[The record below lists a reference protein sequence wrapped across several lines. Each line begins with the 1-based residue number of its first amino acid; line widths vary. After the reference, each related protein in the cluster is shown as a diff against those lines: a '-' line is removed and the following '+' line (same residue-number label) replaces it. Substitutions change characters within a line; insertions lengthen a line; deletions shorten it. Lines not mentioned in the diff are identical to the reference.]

1 MTNQSKSDFWKQH
14 IADWQASG
22 LSQTSYCD
30 QHNLKLNTFTYW
42 RSKQSKA
49 RPKLMPVSM
58 PPAVAL
64 AELSLPGGIH
74 LQLPV
79 SALEQTLPVLW
90 RLLREQA
97 SC

>member
-1 MTNQSKSDFWKQH
+1 MATQSKSDFWQKH
-14 IADWQASG
+14 IADWKTSG
-22 LSQTSYCD
+22 LPQAAYCD
-30 QHNLKLNTFTYW
+30 QHNLKLSTFTYW
-42 RSKQSKA
+42 RSKQSES
-49 RPKLMPVSM
+49 RPKLVPVSM
-58 PPAVAL
+58 PPTADL